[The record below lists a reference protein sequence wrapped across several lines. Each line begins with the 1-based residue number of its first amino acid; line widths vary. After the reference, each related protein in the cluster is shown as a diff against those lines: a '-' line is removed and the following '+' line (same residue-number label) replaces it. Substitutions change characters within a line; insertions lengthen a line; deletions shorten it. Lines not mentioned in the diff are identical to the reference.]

1 MHLSAPGQANA
12 GSTITYSLRVQNNSG
27 YGLNGTQVVVNL
39 PAGAS
44 FAGATGDTLTVHGS
58 QVVVTVGRLAVGAG
72 QTVQVSAG
80 LASGL
85 ASGTQLHGRGSAV
98 EHGAA
103 GFVESHSD
111 HHRSERAELK
121 QWLAKRVESG
131 PT

>member
-1 MHLSAPGQANA
+1 LSAPGQANA

-85 ASGTQLHGRGSAV
+85 ASGTQLHAGAV
-98 EHGAA
+98 
-103 GFVESHSD
+103 V
-111 HHRSERAELK
+111 RSSTALP
-121 QWLAKRVESG
+121 VSSN
-131 PT
+131 PTVTIIGQNGQN